1 MNPPR
6 PDALD
11 DIYRLTAEGFGDTV
25 IATVDEKGQLQYLNP
40 FGRTLLGIE
49 HINAPQ
55 ATDWR
60 KRVPVEFHAEIGQ
73 LIGRAQDRTDHEFVF
88 DVPLI
93 TGDLRAGASITQ
105 WYRCRALRI
114 TPQPTQSAQWL
125 LRLVDIGRRKSTEA
139 ELRTSNDRLMHAVAT
154 TSVVLSAQDE
164 SLRYV
169 WINRPQGGLDPS
181 RFIGYTD
188 EDIFP
193 LDGEGHDLHA
203 RKREVIATGIPW
215 RGELRLT
222 VNGIRYIFDISV
234 SAEFDTAGTIIGV
247 AGAAFD
253 ITAVRE
259 AAEALREI
267 DRRKDL
273 HLAMMAHEL
282 RNPLAPLRAMH
293 ELLALRADAP
303 TINTREVELLG
314 RSITQLARVVDDL
327 LDLSSISQTRMT
339 VIRTPTDL
347 RTLLQ
352 QALMSTGPIAQQ
364 KQLTLALDLPEE
376 SLIADVDAQRIAQVI
391 GNLLHNALKF
401 TPAGGH
407 ISVSAQADAG
417 DVQFTVSDTGMGIA
431 AENLPRIF
439 DLYGRFI
446 TPRTDRTAGL
456 GLGLGLHL
464 ARELIH
470 LHGGRIEVRSEGLGR
485 GSAFTVYLPRIHTL
499 LPAPSVQQRLDLP
512 RSIPRSVLLVDDNAD
527 AVESLA
533 MIVSTW
539 GHPTHIALSGADGL
553 LQAERLKPDVVI
565 LDLLMPGLSGFEVAR
580 KLRAQPWARR
590 TVLIALSGLGQQAD
604 LERSLQAGFD
614 RHLIKPV
621 DPTRLREIIEAA

>member
-1 MNPPR
+1 MNTPR

-49 HINAPQ
+49 HISVPQ

-73 LIGRAQDRTDHEFVF
+73 LIGRAQDSTDREFVW

-93 TGDLRAGASITQ
+93 TGDLRAAKGITR
-105 WYRCRALRI
+105 WFRCRALRI
-114 TPQPTQSAQWL
+114 ASQPTQHAGWL
-125 LRLVDIGRRKSTEA
+125 LRLVDIGHRKSIES
-139 ELRTSNDRLMHAVAT
+139 ELRTSNDRLVHAVAT
-154 TSVVLSAQDE
+154 TSVVLFAQDQ

-169 WINRPQGGLDPS
+169 WINRPQGGLVPS
-181 RFIGYTD
+181 HFIGFTD
-188 EDIFP
+188 EDVFP
-193 LDGEGHDLHA
+193 VDGEGLELHA
-203 RKREVIATGIPW
+203 RKREVITTGIPW

-222 VNGIRYIFDISV
+222 VNGVRYIFDISV
-234 SAEFDTAGTIIGV
+234 SAEFDAAGTIIGV

-259 AAEALREI
+259 ASEALREI

-293 ELLALRADAP
+293 ELLTLRAGAP
-303 TINTREVELLG
+303 TINAREVELLG

-327 LDLSSISQTRMT
+327 LDLSSISQTRME
-339 VIRTPTDL
+339 VIRTPNDL

-352 QALMSTGPIAQQ
+352 QALFNTEPIAKQ
-364 KQLTLALDLPEE
+364 KQLHLALDLPEE
-376 SLIADVDAQRIAQVI
+376 SLIANVDGQRIGQVI
-391 GNLLHNALKF
+391 SNLLHNALKF
-401 TPAGGH
+401 TPTGGL
-407 ISVSAQADAG
+407 ISISAQADASE
-417 DVQFTVSDTGMGIA
+417 VQFTVADTGIGIEA
-431 AENLPRIF
+431 ANIPRIF
-439 DLYGRFI
+439 DLYGRFSS
-446 TPRTDRTAGL
+446 PRTDRTVGL

-470 LHGGRIEVRSEGLGR
+470 LHGGRIGVRSDGLGR
-485 GSAFTVYLPRIHTL
+485 GSAFTVHLPRIHTL
-499 LPAPSVQQRLDLP
+499 PPAPSVQQRLDLQRSVP
-512 RSIPRSVLLVDDNAD
+512 RTVLLVDDNAD

-539 GHPTHIALSGADGL
+539 GHQTHIALNGSDGL
-553 LQAERLKPDVVI
+553 LQSERLKPDVVI

-580 KLRAQPWARR
+580 KLRAKPWARR

-614 RHLIKPV
+614 THLIKPV
-621 DPTRLREIIEAA
+621 DPLRLREIIESA